1 MFSSIIPDKLLK
13 KRFYFTN
20 TEHVYVYFFIVII
33 FAIFG
38 RICLLI
44 LGRNG
49 LQEFQRIATQQGW
62 LILAYET
69 FDRTPDPSDIDVT
82 LQLSNILDTGKEKWA

>member
-1 MFSSIIPDKLLK
+1 MYMSTFSLSLFLQFLD
-13 KRFYFTN
+13 
-20 TEHVYVYFFIVII
+20 V
-33 FAIFG
+33 FAYQ
-38 RICLLI
+38 C

-69 FDRTPDPSDIDVT
+69 FDRTSDPSDIDVT
-82 LQLSNILDTGKEKWA
+82 LQLNNILDTGKEKWA